1 MKKWFSAAFAAAVLL
16 TGCSATPASGQ
27 NQNEPAA
34 DQEDQKK
41 TQEPEPADEK
51 NTSQKTDSSSQKDS
65 STSDKPDETVVLSVD
80 EILQDPESCT
90 GRQILVKG
98 ETPQTVLKE
107 DAQGNPISLLYQEG
121 KAGDTDHAI
130 RFIVPKDA
138 PGTSVIE
145 VSGTLNQDEDGYIL
159 EDTALVQ

>member
-41 TQEPEPADEK
+41 TQEPE
-51 NTSQKTDSSSQKDS
+51 
-65 STSDKPDETVVLSVD
+65 PDETVVLSVD